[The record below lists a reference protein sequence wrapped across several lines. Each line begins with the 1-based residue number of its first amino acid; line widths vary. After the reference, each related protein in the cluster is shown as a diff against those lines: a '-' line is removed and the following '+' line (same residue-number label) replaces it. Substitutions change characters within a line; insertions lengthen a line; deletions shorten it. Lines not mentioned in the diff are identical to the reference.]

1 MLQTLQIS
9 NYALIEHL
17 DINFDF
23 GFSSITG
30 ETGAGK
36 SIILGALN
44 LLLGNRADTSVLKNA
59 DKKSVVEGTFRLS
72 EYKLKDLFESL
83 DLDYEDE
90 TIFRREILPN
100 GKTRAFI
107 NDVPV
112 TLAVLKEVSSRLIDI
127 HSQDNTHSLND
138 KNFQMKVVDAYAEN
152 SSERDAY
159 AISYNEL
166 KALRKDLKNL
176 EAENAKNSSDLDYY
190 RFQLEQLEQA
200 NFQEGEQESLEQERD
215 TMQYAEDIQSA
226 FYGINAA
233 IEQERGALDLLNS
246 AHQSASKAAGHS
258 SVLQTLTERLD
269 SIIIELR
276 DIATEAENSSENLE
290 FSPARMEEVQE
301 RLSLVY
307 ELQQKHH
314 LDSIEALIELQVELK
329 EKVDAVD
336 SFEENIQELKKQ
348 IVTKEK
354 ETQKL
359 ADALSLTR
367 QKSQKPIADFVIN
380 YLKNLG
386 MPNSQLQ
393 ILCTPLDEFSSQG
406 KDEISFVFSANKNA
420 SLQEVGKVASGGE
433 KSRLMFTIK
442 LLLAQKEVLPTIIF
456 DEIDTGVSGEVA
468 RKMGLMMREMGAE
481 MQVMSITHLPQVAS
495 CALQQYKVFKY
506 DETDSTLTQIK
517 RLSEEQRLEEIARL
531 LSGDKISEAA
541 LVNAKEL
548 LSDLK

>member
-17 DINFDF
+17 DINFDN

-44 LLLGNRADTSVLKNA
+44 LLLGQRADTAVLKNA
-59 DKKSVVEGTFRLS
+59 EKKSVIEGAFRLS
-72 EYKLKDLFESL
+72 EYKLEELFESL

-112 TLAVLKEVSSRLIDI
+112 TLAILKEVSSRLIDI

-138 KNFQMKVVDAYAEN
+138 KSFQMKVVDAYAEN

-159 AISYNEL
+159 AVSYNEL
-166 KALRKDLKNL
+166 KALRKELKNL
-176 EAENAKNSSDLDYY
+176 ETENAQNSSDLDYY

-200 NFQEGEQESLEQERD
+200 NFHLGEQADLEQERD
-215 TMQYAEDIQSA
+215 TMQYAEDIQNA
-226 FYGINAA
+226 FYSINTA
-233 IEQERGALDLLNS
+233 IEQEHGVIDLLNS
-246 AHQSASKAAGHS
+246 AQQLAAKAAGHS
-258 SVLQTLTERLD
+258 PALQTLSERLD

-276 DIATEAENSSENLE
+276 DIASEAEGFSDGLE
-290 FSPARMEEVQE
+290 YSQDRMDAIIE
-301 RLSLVY
+301 RLSLIY
-307 ELQQKHH
+307 ELQQKHRT
-314 LDSIEALIELQVELK
+314 DSIEGLLSLQSELQS
-329 EKVDAVD
+329 KVAAVD
-336 SFEENIQELKKQ
+336 SFDEKIAELKKQ
-348 IVTKEK
+348 IATKEK
-354 ETQKL
+354 ETL
-359 ADALSLTR
+359 ALANALTDSRRKAL
-367 QKSQKPIADFVIN
+367 KPIADFVAG

-386 MPNSQLQ
+386 MPNAQLE
-393 ILCTPLDEFSSQG
+393 ILCNATEEFTAQG
-406 KDEISFVFSANKNA
+406 RDEISFIFSANKNA
-420 SLQEVGKVASGGE
+420 ALQEVSKVASGGE

-456 DEIDTGVSGEVA
+456 DEIDTGISGEVA
-468 RKMGLMMREMGAE
+468 RMMGQMMREMGEE
-481 MQVMSITHLPQVAS
+481 MQVLSITHLPQVAS
-495 CALQQYKVFKY
+495 CAQQQYKVYKY

-517 RLSEEQRLEEIARL
+517 RLNKEQREEEIARL
-531 LSGDKISEAA
+531 LSGDKLSEAA
-541 LVNAKEL
+541 LINAKEL
-548 LSDLK
+548 LSINK

>member
-9 NYALIEHL
+9 NYALIEYL

-200 NFQEGEQESLEQERD
+200 NFQEREQESLEQERD

-246 AHQSASKAAGHS
+246 AHQSASKAAAHS
-258 SVLQTLTERLD
+258 SVLQTLTERLN

-348 IVTKEK
+348 IATKEK

>member
-9 NYALIEHL
+9 NYALIEYL

-200 NFQEGEQESLEQERD
+200 NFQEREQESLEQERD